1 MLTTKELF
9 KIATN
14 ELIKLFGK
22 EYLKANFENTCQSS
36 GMIGKETFFFFV
48 GIKDSKDLPNRKAN
62 DKGWVVYAKILVDAV
77 TGDIKEKDYVL
88 E

>member
-9 KIATN
+9 NKAME
-14 ELIKLFGK
+14 ELIGLFGK

-36 GMIGKETFFFFV
+36 GMIGENTYFFFV
-48 GIKDSKDLPNRKAN
+48 GLKDSKDLPNRKAN
-62 DKGWVVYAKILVDAV
+62 DKGWVVYAKILVDAI
-77 TGDIKEKDYVL
+77 TGDIKEKDFVL

>member
-77 TGDIKEKDYVL
+77 TGDIKQKDYVL